1 VEQAVLWRRGVKS
14 RADAEAFFQPSV
26 GDGDPFSL
34 LGMPEAVDR
43 LRVALQSSEKIVVYG
58 DYDADGL
65 TGTALM
71 VLYLQKLGAEVVHF
85 IPNRYREG
93 YGLTEEALAG
103 LAADG
108 RWWCRWIAAPARSPR
123 RWRRAAW
130 AWT

>member
-1 VEQAVLWRRGVKS
+1 
-14 RADAEAFFQPSV
+14 
-26 GDGDPFSL
+26 
-34 LGMPEAVDR
+34 MPEAVDR
-43 LRVALQSSEKIVVYG
+43 LAALQIREKIVVYG

-108 RWWCRWIAAPARSPR
+108 AGWWCRWIAAPARSR
-123 RWRRAAW
+123 SVGGAFRVWI
-130 AWT
+130 